1 MLSCWVSASQ
11 EKSTVGFLELV
22 FWVEVE
28 VKDGEEDGAGWG

>member
-1 MLSCWVSASQ
+1 MLQ

-28 VKDGEEDGAGWG
+28 DGEEDGEEDGAGWG